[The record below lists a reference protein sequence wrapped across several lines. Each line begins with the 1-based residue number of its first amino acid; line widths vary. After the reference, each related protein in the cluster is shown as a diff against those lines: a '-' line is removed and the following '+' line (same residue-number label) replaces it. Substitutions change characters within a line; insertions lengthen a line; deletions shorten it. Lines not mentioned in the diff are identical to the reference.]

1 MRIVERAREQSHRP
15 GEHDE
20 GDEDADGE
28 EGHKLDDRF
37 RRDSEHQAV
46 LMLGGVDVARAE
58 QHREGRHQQSDEQRD
73 VAKERLHR
81 AAAGR
86 DIGDDGA
93 DRRRHRF
100 ELQRDVGDHAD
111 DRNQRDGRRH
121 RLALAVTRGNEVG
134 DRGDVLALGKP
145 HDADD
150 ERISEPHHEHRP
162 DIDGEEIKAGA
173 RRHADRTEERPRR
186 AVDRQRQ
193 RINEK
198 PRAAAAD
205 ALTAAVAVTRYQ
217 EQKPDIGERDD
228 DNEPTLQH
236 QDARTGVS
244 SGFGAVS
251 ERSRPAAK
259 PKFRALVYSN
269 VRALGKSLSQS

>member
-1 MRIVERAREQSHRP
+1 VRIIERAHEQSHRP
-15 GEHDE
+15 WEHYE

-28 EGHKLDDRF
+28 EGHELDDRF
-37 RRDSEHQAV
+37 RRDREHQAV

-58 QHREGRHQQSDEQRD
+58 QHSEGRHQQSDEQRD
-73 VAKERLHR
+73 VAEERLHR
-81 AAAGR
+81 GAAGR
-86 DIGDDGA
+86 DIRDDGA

-111 DRNQRDGRRH
+111 DRDQRDGRRH
-121 RLALAVTRGNEVG
+121 RLTLAVARGDEVG
-134 DRGDVLALGKP
+134 DRGDVLALGEP

-150 ERISEPHHEHRP
+150 ERIGEAHHQHRS
-162 DIDGEEIKAGA
+162 DIDGEKVKAGA
-173 RRHADRTEERPRR
+173 RRHTNRTEERPRG

-193 RINEK
+193 RIDEK

-205 ALTAAVAVTRYQ
+205 ALAAAVAVTRYQ

-236 QDARTGVS
+236 QDTRIGVS
-244 SGFGAVS
+244 TALARYQGAPGP
-251 ERSRPAAK
+251 RP
-259 PKFRALVYSN
+259 
-269 VRALGKSLSQS
+269 SLSFGL